1 MKKSEPEKQIVELT
15 PSQQTLIN
23 QLYDEHRYM
32 LYNYAFS
39 FFRNEDMSNEAVQE
53 TFRIA
58 CTKIGTLLQKENKAG
73 WLVNV
78 LKNTIKK
85 AIDSKYKTAQYI
97 AELPDDFDIEDVA
110 DDRPVDENV
119 DILYSEL
126 APNKD
131 FQLIKEYVLE
141 SKSIKDIAQ
150 KYKISIAACKQ
161 RLSRGR
167 KRFREEIEKQNK

>member
-73 WLVNV
+73 
-78 LKNTIKK
+78 
-85 AIDSKYKTAQYI
+85 
-97 AELPDDFDIEDVA
+97 
-110 DDRPVDENV
+110 
-119 DILYSEL
+119 
-126 APNKD
+126 
-131 FQLIKEYVLE
+131 
-141 SKSIKDIAQ
+141 
-150 KYKISIAACKQ
+150 
-161 RLSRGR
+161 
-167 KRFREEIEKQNK
+167 